1 MADKKNILTYAG
13 LKRLEDELHDLKVVK
28 RKEEEQKIKEAREQ
42 GDLSE
47 NAEYDAAKDEQRDI
61 EARIE
66 ELEKILKNAEV
77 VVEDE
82 IDLDK
87 INVGCRVTVYDFE
100 YEEELEFSI
109 VGSTEANSLA
119 FKISNESPVGKALIG
134 AKKGDTVSVE
144 MPSGVMEY
152 KVLEIERNI
161 YERMHRHTAKN
172 EFRAWE
178 NSMEYMYKVLNDQ
191 DIPSD
196 AGIAIEYNIPQTS
209 KRVDFLIS
217 GYGKKEEANVVL
229 IELKQWDELEAIP
242 GRDGLVQTYTGNAVR
257 QVVHPSYQAWSY
269 AMLISDY
276 NASVQEGMVS
286 IFPCAYLHN
295 YRRHNQDPL
304 DAEQYEIY
312 LEDAPAFTRGE
323 VTKLRNFIKKSIR
336 IGDNKELIY
345 KIDSGRIKP
354 SKSLQDSIAKMLKGN
369 REFIM
374 LDEQKVVYEEILNES
389 RQSVKDDKKRVVI
402 VTGGP
407 GTGKSVV
414 AVNLL
419 AELTK
424 EDQFCQYVS
433 KNSAPRNVYRK
444 KLKGSIRKS
453 SVDNMF
459 KGSGIYTETDNNM
472 IDTILV
478 DEAHRLNE
486 KSGMFHNM
494 GENQIKEIIHAAK
507 CSVFFIDESQRVT
520 LQDIGRVNEIRKW
533 AEKEKAQVTEMELVS
548 QFRCNGSDGYL
559 AWLDHTLEIRDTAN
573 YDMEDIDYDIRIL
586 DSPAKMQELIIERN
600 RTSHNRARILAG
612 YCWNW
617 KKEGVNDPSVHDI
630 IIGDFE
636 ISWNL
641 KNTTTFAIDED
652 SIHEA
657 GCIHTSQGLEF
668 DYVGVIIG
676 DDMRY
681 ENGMVV
687 TDFTKRARTDTKY
700 RTTNRNNRII
710 SIGKEG
716 FPLFSIDKRKK
727 CSIIINFQ
735 YEYMRH

>member
-1 MADKKNILTYAG
+1 MLIYEGT
-13 LKRLEDELHDLKVVK
+13 
-28 RKEEEQKIKEAREQ
+28 
-42 GDLSE
+42 
-47 NAEYDAAKDEQRDI
+47 KDNFMI
-61 EARIE
+61 
-66 ELEKILKNAEV
+66 
-77 VVEDE
+77 
-82 IDLDK
+82 
-87 INVGCRVTVYDFE
+87 
-100 YEEELEFSI
+100 
-109 VGSTEANSLA
+109 
-119 FKISNESPVGKALIG
+119 
-134 AKKGDTVSVE
+134 SVE
-144 MPSGVMEY
+144 QDTIAV
-152 KVLEIERNI
+152 EIENNI

-178 NSMEYMYKVLNDQ
+178 NSLEYMYKVLNDQ

-196 AGIAIEYNIPQTS
+196 AGVAIEYNIPQTS

-217 GYGKKEEANVVL
+217 GYDKKDDANVVL
-229 IELKQWDELEAIP
+229 IELKQWDALEAVP

-276 NASVQEGMVS
+276 NASVQEGMIS

-295 YRRHNQDPL
+295 YRRHGQDPI

-312 LEDAPAFTRGE
+312 LKDAPAFTRGE
-323 VTKLRNFIKKSIR
+323 VTKLRDFIKKSIR
-336 IGDNKELIY
+336 FGDNKELIY

-374 LDEQKVVYEEILNES
+374 LDEQKVVYEEILDEARLSAEDGN
-389 RQSVKDDKKRVVI
+389 KRVVI
-402 VTGGP
+402 VKGGP

-459 KGSGIYTETDNNM
+459 KGSG
-472 IDTILV
+472 
-478 DEAHRLNE
+478 
-486 KSGMFHNM
+486 MFHNM
-494 GENQIKEIIHAAK
+494 GENQIKEMIHAAK

-520 LQDIGRVNEIRKW
+520 LQDIGSVDEIRKW
-533 AEKEKAQVTEMELVS
+533 AEKENAQITEMELVS

-573 YDMEDIDYDIRIL
+573 FDMADIDYDIRIL
-586 DSPAKMQELIIERN
+586 DSPVKMQEMIIEKN

-630 IIGDFE
+630 KIGDFE

-641 KNTTTFAIDED
+641 KNTTTYAIDED
-652 SIHEA
+652 SVQEA

-681 ENGMVV
+681 ENGRIV
-687 TDFTKRARTDTKY
+687 TDFTKRARTDQSLRGIKKLYKEDPDRAEKEADEIIKNTY
-700 RTTNRNNRII
+700 RTLMTRGMKGCYVYCTNQRL
-710 SIGKEG
+710 SAY
-716 FPLFSIDKRKK
+716 LKK
-727 CSIIINFQ
+727 CLGMQKARMKDDKGND
-735 YEYMRH
+735 

>member
-1 MADKKNILTYAG
+1 MLIYEGTKDKFLM
-13 LKRLEDELHDLKVVK
+13 
-28 RKEEEQKIKEAREQ
+28 
-42 GDLSE
+42 
-47 NAEYDAAKDEQRDI
+47 
-61 EARIE
+61 
-66 ELEKILKNAEV
+66 
-77 VVEDE
+77 
-82 IDLDK
+82 
-87 INVGCRVTVYDFE
+87 
-100 YEEELEFSI
+100 
-109 VGSTEANSLA
+109 
-119 FKISNESPVGKALIG
+119 
-134 AKKGDTVSVE
+134 SVE
-144 MPSGVMEY
+144 QD
-152 KVLEIERNI
+152 LIAIEIENNI

-217 GYGKKEEANVVL
+217 GYGKKDDANVVL
-229 IELKQWDELEAIP
+229 IELKQWDELEAVP
-242 GRDGLVQTYTGNAVR
+242 GRDGLVQTYTGNAMR

-295 YRRHNQDPL
+295 YRRRKQDPI
-304 DAEQYEIY
+304 DARQYETY
-312 LEDAPAFTRGE
+312 LEDAPAFTCGE
-323 VTKLRNFIKKSIR
+323 VTKLRDFIKKSIR
-336 IGDNKELIY
+336 TGDNKELIY

-354 SKSLQDSIAKMLKGN
+354 SKSLQDSIAKMLEGN

-374 LDEQKVVYEEILNES
+374 LDEQKVVYEEILNEARCS
-389 RQSVKDDKKRVVI
+389 AKDGKKRVLI
-402 VTGGP
+402 VKGGP

-419 AELTK
+419 AKLTK

-433 KNSAPRNVYRK
+433 KNAAPRNVYRK

-459 KGSGIYTETDNNM
+459 KGSGIYTETQNNM

-478 DEAHRLNE
+478 DEAHRLNA

-494 GENQIKEIIHAAK
+494 GENQIKEIIHSAK
-507 CSVFFIDESQRVT
+507 CSVFFIDERQRVT
-520 LQDIGRVNEIRKW
+520 LKDIGRIGEIRKW
-533 AEKEKAQVTEMELVS
+533 AKEEKAQITEMELLS

-559 AWLDHTLEIRDTAN
+559 AWLDHTLEIHDTAN
-573 YDMEDIDYDIRIL
+573 FDMKDINYDIRIL
-586 DSPAKMQELIIERN
+586 DSPMEMRELILEKNHI
-600 RTSHNRARILAG
+600 SHNKARILAG
-612 YCWNW
+612 YCWDW
-617 KKEGVNDPSVHDI
+617 KKEGVNDSAVYDI
-630 IIGDFE
+630 KIGDFE

-652 SIHEA
+652 SVHEA

-681 ENGMVV
+681 ENGTVV
-687 TDFTKRARTDTKY
+687 TDFTKRARTDQSLKGIKKLYKENPIRAKKEADEIIKNTY
-700 RTTNRNNRII
+700 RALMTRGMKGCYIYCTDQNLSAYLKKCLEIQRVRD
-710 SIGKEG
+710 KD
-716 FPLFSIDKRKK
+716 DKR
-727 CSIIINFQ
+727 N
-735 YEYMRH
+735 H